1 MSHGGQSGL
10 DVDML
15 VVGGA
20 GIDTIVRVPELP
32 APYADSVLVPPI
44 ESYVA
49 HTGTAVAL
57 GARSLGL
64 RVKFVDFLGEDP
76 LGELVL
82 RRFAEEKLDFAWFP
96 SAAGTTRAVN
106 LVSADGRRMSFYDPR
121 GVAGQRLPEAFIEDW
136 FGRTRH
142 VHVCIA
148 DHVRHVLPAA
158 LRHGVSIS
166 TDLHDWDGV
175 ADHHKDFAYAAD
187 HVFMSAANLGEG
199 REGREGTERRDAVLT
214 EVLARGRARTVV
226 ATDGARG
233 AYLALSDGIRHFPAV
248 TPPGPVVDSN
258 GAGDAFV
265 SGFMSGVLRGAE
277 PEECMRRGLL
287 AGAFACTVHGTA
299 DRFATEADLAEAG
312 LAEVEAEAEG
322 EAEADPA
329 GRIRAVAHMG

>member
-1 MSHGGQSGL
+1 MSQDTEVEF
-10 DVDML
+10 DVM

-20 GIDTIVRVPELP
+20 GIDTIVRVPDLP
-32 APYADSVLVPPI
+32 LPYADSLLVDPI

-57 GARSLGL
+57 GARALGL
-64 RVKFVDFLGEDP
+64 RVKFVDFLGQDP
-76 LGELVL
+76 FGDLVR
-82 RRFAEEKLDFAWFP
+82 RRFAEERLDFSWLP

-121 GVAGQRLPEAFIEDW
+121 GVAGQRLPEDFYEDW
-136 FGRTRH
+136 LARTRH

-148 DHVRHVLPAA
+148 DHARHVLPSA
-158 LRHGVSIS
+158 LRHTATIS

-199 REGREGTERRDAVLT
+199 ARRDAALAD
-214 EVLARGRARTVV
+214 VLARGRARTVV

-233 AYLALSDGIRHFPAV
+233 AYLALRDVPGVRHFPAV
-248 TPPGPVVDSN
+248 TPPAPVVDSN

-265 SGFMSGVLRGAE
+265 TGFMSGVLRGA
-277 PEECMRRGLL
+277 PVEECMRRGL
-287 AGAFACTVHGTA
+287 ACGAFACTVHGTA
-299 DRFATEADLAEAG
+299 ERFAGEADLG
-312 LAEVEAEAEG
+312 
-322 EAEADPA
+322 
-329 GRIRAVAHMG
+329 

>member
-1 MSHGGQSGL
+1 MGALSQHAEAGL
-10 DVDML
+10 EVDVL

-32 APYADSVLVPPI
+32 VPYADSVLVDPV

-57 GARSLGL
+57 GTRALGL
-64 RVKFVDFLGEDP
+64 RVKFVDFLGEDTF
-76 LGELVL
+76 GELVL

-121 GVAGQRLPEAFIEDW
+121 GVPGQRLPEAFYEDW
-136 FGRTRH
+136 LTRTRH

-148 DHVRHVLPAA
+148 DHARHVLPAA
-158 LRHGVSIS
+158 LRHGVPIS

-175 ADHHKDFAYAAD
+175 SEHHHDFAHAAD
-187 HVFMSAANLGEG
+187 HVFLSAANLGE
-199 REGREGTERRDAVLT
+199 RRDAVLA
-214 EVLARGRARTVV
+214 EVLARGRAKTVV

-233 AYLALSDGIRHFPAV
+233 AYLAVRDVPGVRHFPAL
-248 TPPGPVVDSN
+248 TPPAPVVDSN

-265 SGFMSGVLRGAE
+265 TGFMSGVLRGA
-277 PEECMRRGLL
+277 PTEECMRRGL
-287 AGAFACTVHGTA
+287 ACGAYACTVHGTA
-299 DRFATEADLAEAG
+299 ERFAAESDLS
-312 LAEVEAEAEG
+312 
-322 EAEADPA
+322 
-329 GRIRAVAHMG
+329 

>member
-1 MSHGGQSGL
+1 MISQDAEYDL
-10 DVDML
+10 L

-32 APYADSVLVPPI
+32 VPYADSVLVEPI

-64 RVKFVDFLGEDP
+64 RVKFVDFLGEDTF
-76 LGELVL
+76 GGQVL
-82 RRFAEEKLDFAWFP
+82 RRFESERLDFSWLP
-96 SAAGTTRAVN
+96 SAAGTVRAVN

-121 GVAGQRLPEAFIEDW
+121 GVPGQRMPEDFYEGWLA
-136 FGRTRH
+136 RSRH

-148 DHVRHVLPAA
+148 DHARHVLPVA

-175 ADHHKDFAYAAD
+175 AEHHKDFAYAAD
-187 HVFMSAANLGEG
+187 HVSMSAANLGAH
-199 REGREGTERRDAVLT
+199 RDT
-214 EVLARGRARTVV
+214 VLADVLAHGRARTVV

-233 AYLALSDGIRHFPAV
+233 AYLAVRDVEGVRHFPAL
-248 TPPGPVVDSN
+248 TPPAPVVDSN

-265 SGFMSGVLRGAE
+265 AGFVSGLLRGAA
-277 PEECMRRGLL
+277 PEECMRRGLA
-287 AGAFACTVHGTA
+287 AGAFACTVRGTA
-299 DRFATEADLAEAG
+299 ERFAAESDLG
-312 LAEVEAEAEG
+312 
-322 EAEADPA
+322 
-329 GRIRAVAHMG
+329 